1 MDTSLLL
8 QYGWVLV
15 VLIGLE
21 VVLSADNAV
30 VMAVMVKGLKPEK
43 QKKALFYGLLGAMI
57 LRFSALFVISLL
69 VDMWYV
75 QALGAVYLIYLAIKH
90 FIPSRKQ
97 KKVSH
102 TNEKE
107 PSFWGTVIK
116 VELSDIAFAIDSIL
130 AAAALVIT
138 LPNTHTFNIGGMDGW
153 KFIVMFLGG
162 FVGLLCIRFAAT
174 RIVRWLGIY
183 PVLEKAAF
191 ILVGWVGIKLVV
203 IVLAH
208 EDIGILPEHFPHST
222 LWQAIFWTVMILLV
236 VIGWLTSVRSNKKKA
251 NK

>member
-191 ILVGWVGIKLVV
+191 ILVGWVGIKLAVLT
-203 IVLAH
+203 LAH
-208 EDIGILPEHFPHST
+208 KDIAFLPLNFPESVG
-222 LWQAIFWTVMILLV
+222 WQVTFWGVMI
-236 VIGWLTSVRSNKKKA
+236 VIIIGALIKVKQTPKKG
-251 NK
+251 

>member
-107 PSFWGTVIK
+107 PSFLGTVIK

-191 ILVGWVGIKLVV
+191 ILVGWVGIKLAVLT
-203 IVLAH
+203 LAH
-208 EDIGILPEHFPHST
+208 KDIALLPLNFPESVG
-222 LWQAIFWTVMILLV
+222 WQVTFWGVMI
-236 VIGWLTSVRSNKKKA
+236 VIIIGALIKVKQTPKKG
-251 NK
+251 